1 MIREK
6 MEYVDQLWQKYTLK
20 PCSFQQ
26 TLNARGEKC
35 TLQSEEEMKGNVW
48 AAVWI
53 VFSSSAKQGLLGVHA
68 CSSNRTPVW
77 SLALLFRLVYNVPE
91 GVALSL
97 DTGYLVFYLN
107 AYAPSGGNV
116 PTLTLH

>member
-1 MIREK
+1 MFE
-6 MEYVDQLWQKYTLK
+6 QL
-20 PCSFQQ
+20 
-26 TLNARGEKC
+26 RGLSSPAAE
-35 TLQSEEEMKGNVW
+35 SKGCLGFMP
-48 AAVWI
+48 AI
-53 VFSSSAKQGLLGVHA
+53 VIGP
-68 CSSNRTPVW
+68 PVW

>member
-1 MIREK
+1 M
-6 MEYVDQLWQKYTLK
+6 
-20 PCSFQQ
+20 P
-26 TLNARGEKC
+26 
-35 TLQSEEEMKGNVW
+35 
-48 AAVWI
+48 AAVI
-53 VFSSSAKQGLLGVHA
+53 GTSAA
-68 CSSNRTPVW
+68 R
-77 SLALLFRLVYNVPE
+77 SLALLCHLACNMPQ